1 VVPMPVSG
9 SFDAIKANSPADV
22 WAVGSQSSGSS
33 GSATAIAHFNG
44 TAWSTVPSPSPGTF
58 NSLTGVTT
66 SNAANDV
73 WAVGSFTPAGS
84 IDPQTL
90 TLNWNGSAWS
100 VVASPDP
107 AGSDALND
115 VATNPGA
122 AIVWAVGAT
131 GQSGSFNPL
140 VLQNG

>member
-1 VVPMPVSG
+1 
-9 SFDAIKANSPADV
+9 
-22 WAVGSQSSGSS
+22 
-33 GSATAIAHFNG
+33 
-44 TAWSTVPSPSPGTF
+44 
-58 NSLTGVTT
+58 
-66 SNAANDV
+66 
-73 WAVGSFTPAGS
+73 
-84 IDPQTL
+84 
-90 TLNWNGSAWS
+90 

-107 AGSDALND
+107 ASSDALND

>member
-1 VVPMPVSG
+1 MPVSG
-9 SFDAIKANSPADV
+9 SFHAIKANSPTDV
-22 WAVGSQSSGSS
+22 WAVGDLGAVGSVN
-33 GSATAIAHFNG
+33 AVTAIAHFNG
-44 TAWSTVPSPSPGTF
+44 TAWSAVPSPSPGHIA
-58 NSLTGVTT
+58 NLTGVTT
-66 SNAANDV
+66 SNAANNV

-84 IDPQTL
+84 SSPQTL
-90 TLNWNGSAWS
+90 TLNWNGTVWS
-100 VVASPDP
+100 VVASPNPTSFD
-107 AGSDALND
+107 GLNA